1 MRGIDKL
8 FRYDQL
14 SRESQIEALYNER
27 SAIIKAGYRYADES
41 LNSLFEFADILGSKV
56 TDFNVNFYDKGDRT
70 YCKFKR
76 ISKYAD
82 ISLYEIVQNLSK
94 HDGLFT
100 GYFADIHLFRCLR
113 ELVYETKE
121 SNVNIILKKC
131 FLAWLEGCREEA
143 DAYLS
148 EDYLISKFSSDDF
161 LFLEDGTYF
170 SRGNNP
176 LSYLV

>member
-8 FRYDQL
+8 FRFDEL
-14 SRESQIEALYNER
+14 SRGSQIEALYNER
-27 SAIIKAGYRYADES
+27 SAMIKAGYRYADES
-41 LNSLFEFADILGSKV
+41 LNSLFEFADIMGSKV
-56 TDFNVNFYDKGDRT
+56 TDFNINFYDKTPKT

-76 ISKYAD
+76 ISKYKD
-82 ISLYEIVQNLSK
+82 ISLHEIVQRLSK
-94 HDGLFT
+94 NDGMFT
-100 GYFADIHLFRCLR
+100 GYFADLHLFRCLR
-113 ELVYETKE
+113 ELVYEDLET
-121 SNVNIILKKC
+121 NPNQILRKC

-148 EDYLISKFSSDDF
+148 EDYLVSKFTSDDF